1 MKPED
6 LNLKASDLPE
16 DYYLGHVRLYPW
28 AWHKAFSKLEGQ
40 ARNWLDAHSYPYF
53 IDGVGTIPK
62 RNLAKVIAKIEDF
75 NQEMQELAGEF
86 IKLVPDFKGQWE
98 KKYPAI

>member
-1 MKPED
+1 M
-6 LNLKASDLPE
+6 
-16 DYYLGHVRLYPW
+16 
-28 AWHKAFSKLEGQ
+28 
-40 ARNWLDAHSYPYF
+40 DAHSYRYS

-86 IKLVPDFKGQWE
+86 IKLVPEFKGQWE